1 VDRTGLAGKFDFNL
15 EWTPDANGAVTP
27 ALGAEVEEA
36 GLTFE
41 QALRD
46 QLGMKIESQKGQVA
60 VWVVDRLEKLAEN

>member
-1 VDRTGLAGKFDFNL
+1 
-15 EWTPDANGAVTP
+15 VTP
-27 ALGAEVEEA
+27 TLGAEVEESA
-36 GLTFE
+36 LTFE